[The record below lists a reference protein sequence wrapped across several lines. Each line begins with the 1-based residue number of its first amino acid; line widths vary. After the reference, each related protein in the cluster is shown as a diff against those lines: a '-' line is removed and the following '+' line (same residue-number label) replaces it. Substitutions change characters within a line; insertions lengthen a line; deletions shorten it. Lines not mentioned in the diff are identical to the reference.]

1 MRNSRWMLAL
11 LCSLAVLPAGADE
24 AAQDWGAPVPDSE
37 LENVRGGF
45 DTGNGLVVS
54 LGIERLVSINGNV
67 VATTQ
72 FNIADM
78 ARMSSAEA
86 QIARD
91 ALQPFQ
97 VVQNGP
103 GNSFNA
109 DAMPQLMSAL
119 LIQNSVNDQLIRSQT
134 TINTT
139 VNTLA
144 ALKSINLEATLRQ
157 ALANV
162 VGPR

>member
-1 MRNSRWMLAL
+1 
-11 LCSLAVLPAGADE
+11 
-24 AAQDWGAPVPDSE
+24 
-37 LENVRGGF
+37 VRGGF
-45 DTGNGLVVS
+45 ETSNGLVVS

-67 VATTQ
+67 VSTTQ

-91 ALQPFQ
+91 ALQPFHL
-97 VVQNGP
+97 VQNGP
-103 GNSFNA
+103 GNSFTA
-109 DAMPQLMSAL
+109 DDMPQLMSAL

-134 TINTT
+134 TINAS

-144 ALKSINLEATLRQ
+144 TLKSMNLEATLRQ

>member
-11 LCSLAVLPAGADE
+11 LCSLAIVPASADD
-24 AAQDWGAPVPDSE
+24 ATADWGTPVPDSE
-37 LENVRGGF
+37 LEVVRGGF

-54 LGIERLVSINGNV
+54 LGVERLVSINGNV
-67 VATTQ
+67 VASTQ

-78 ARMSSAEA
+78 AHMSSAEA
-86 QIARD
+86 QFARE
-91 ALQPFQ
+91 ALQPFL

-103 GNSFNA
+103 GNSFSA

-139 VNTLA
+139 VNTLS
-144 ALKSINLEATLRQ
+144 ALKSMNLEATLRE
-157 ALANV
+157 ALANA
-162 VGPR
+162 VGAH

>member
-1 MRNSRWMLAL
+1 MRTSRWMLAL
-11 LCSLAVLPAGADE
+11 LCGLAVPAMADD
-24 AAQDWGAPVPDSE
+24 AAVEWGTPVPDSE
-37 LENVRGGF
+37 LESVRGGF
-45 DTGNGLVVS
+45 ETGNGLVVS

-67 VATTQ
+67 VSTTQ

-91 ALQPFQ
+91 ALQPFHL
-97 VVQNGP
+97 VQNGP
-103 GNSFNA
+103 GNSFTA
-109 DAMPQLMSAL
+109 DDMPQLMSAL

-134 TINTT
+134 TINAS

-144 ALKSINLEATLRQ
+144 TLKSMNLEATLRQ

>member
-1 MRNSRWMLAL
+1 
-11 LCSLAVLPAGADE
+11 
-24 AAQDWGAPVPDSE
+24 
-37 LENVRGGF
+37 
-45 DTGNGLVVS
+45 
-54 LGIERLVSINGNV
+54 VSINGNV